1 MVDGWGH
8 CMHCKHFD
16 SPAQLP
22 LAMEEASCQHP
33 ALEPYQLRVFG
44 TSGCSGFELREGI
57 SYSSER
63 ANGHVLV
70 EAR

>member
-1 MVDGWGH
+1 MVEGWGH

-22 LAMEEASCQHP
+22 LENEEASCRHP
-33 ALEPYQLRVFG
+33 VLETYQLRVFG
-44 TSGCSGFELREGI
+44 TNGCSGFELRAGTSFTTEHAG
-57 SYSSER
+57 
-63 ANGHVLV
+63 GQPLL